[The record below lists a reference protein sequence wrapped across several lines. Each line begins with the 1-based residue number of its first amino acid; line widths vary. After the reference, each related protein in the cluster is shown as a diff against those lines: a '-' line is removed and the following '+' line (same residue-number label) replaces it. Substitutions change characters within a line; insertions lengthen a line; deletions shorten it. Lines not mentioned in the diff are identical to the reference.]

1 MNVATDRSLVS
12 LIGDAFSL
20 YARYP
25 LLFVTLAAL
34 VIVPYQ
40 LLVLLATGAGPVEL
54 ESVDARAGILL
65 STVDWALVVPLVSAL
80 HVHAV
85 ADVKEDKVPRLG
97 SVSRRSLAALPVV
110 AAASVMSGLGILLG
124 FVALIIP
131 GIYLLLRWALV
142 AQAAA
147 IERNGWENALRRSGE
162 LMRGFYWRVLGFL
175 LLLGVLATVPFIP
188 TFFLFD
194 EEGTTAVSFLVG
206 VFLEVVTWSFVALGT
221 ALLYFDLR
229 GRGQRSLAAM
239 PPPAPYANP
248 PASPQSPVQPASE
261 HDLDPRVYTDQ
272 ERPAGWYVDPH
283 APHRMRYWTGSEQS
297 GWSPKTARTPG
308 KTRRAWDRRW
318 TTAKPPAPPTPP
330 PPPPPPPPAA

>member
-1 MNVATDRSLVS
+1 MNVGTDRSLIS

-20 YARYP
+20 YVRYP

-40 LLVLLATGAGPVEL
+40 LLVLLVTGTGPLEI
-54 ESVDARAGILL
+54 ESVETGTLFLL
-65 STVDWALVVPLVSAL
+65 EMVDWALVVPLISAL

-85 ADVKEDKVPRLG
+85 ADVKEGETPRLG

-131 GIYLLLRWALV
+131 GIYLLLRWSLV

-147 IERNGWENALRRSGE
+147 IERNGWLDALRRSSE
-162 LMRGFYWRVLGFL
+162 LMHGFYWRVLGFL
-175 LLLGVLATVPFIP
+175 LLLALLAAVPFIP

-194 EEGTTAVSFLVG
+194 EHGTTVASFLIG

-229 GRGQRSLAAM
+229 GRRQHSLATM
-239 PPPAPYANP
+239 PPPIP
-248 PASPQSPVQPASE
+248 P
-261 HDLDPRVYTDQ
+261 
-272 ERPAGWYVDPH
+272 G
-283 APHRMRYWTGSEQS
+283 
-297 GWSPKTARTPG
+297 
-308 KTRRAWDRRW
+308 
-318 TTAKPPAPPTPP
+318 TPP
-330 PPPPPPPPAA
+330 VAAPPPPPPPAPKPPPPPPLPPPPAPPPPPLPPA